1 MRSGVSKFGASRLGK
16 AGLLVAGS
24 IGVATML
31 MAGTI
36 SYVIY
41 DRELALRFNS
51 QRAMSASAVLAEFV
65 SKTLSGVNAMLRE
78 AGREYAESGGK
89 LPPALHQ
96 RKLVDLSAG
105 VSGVTSIFTLNG
117 DGQVVANSRGLNLT
131 GQSFADRPYFTEAL
145 RGDPTRIHVTGTM
158 INRMQGRWQFFASRT
173 ISLPD
178 GRRIGVTAASID
190 MVMFENLLASYR
202 PVPEI
207 VTGLYTDAFRL
218 VARAPA
224 DAALYGTTLENMPPL
239 AAFIKAG
246 RKPGAEIGAC
256 PEGDG
261 ECLNVV
267 RQVPDLPLLIS
278 ISVPTARVF
287 AEWRTHS
294 RILLSLA
301 GLMSAFII
309 FVGVAGARGLRR
321 QEEVSSLLDTMFSQ
335 TPASISISNVNGGV
349 IKANQNWH
357 TLLELFAVPVGFRDD
372 VFKSLR
378 HAIISGGG
386 AGLTKDLANT
396 LRDLHLASVGLKAHI
411 TLELRHVRAGEERH
425 FSVEI
430 TRIHLSP
437 RESSE
442 GFAILVLDI
451 SSQRALELR
460 LRSQLVQDSQTGLP
474 NREGFIAELQ
484 ARLPTADEDDCLFA
498 FDIVGL
504 AELKEIRGF
513 DVSDSAFSAVG
524 SQVAELCVR
533 GCIAAR
539 VDSEKFCV
547 FVQGDGMGATVEER
561 LHTLIYQLSHEYPL
575 RGDSFSVR
583 MTVGG
588 ARVGDGGR
596 DPEKLIQAA
605 EIAHGVAR
613 RRGLASFAFFNAQ
626 VQADAQDR
634 VQLYE
639 SLQKALV
646 AEEFEL
652 EYQPKV
658 DLISGEI
665 VGAEALLRW
674 RHPELGMQPPAR
686 FIPVA
691 EESGL
696 IVPIG
701 NWVIRRVVRFL
712 QEWQQS
718 GIGRPVPISL
728 NVSNAQFDREDV
740 DRTLAEALQASGIA
754 PGLVIMELTESVF
767 SLDVKETVRKINR
780 IRDIGLK
787 VSLDDFG
794 TGYSSLSYLNLMN
807 FDELKIDGSFVRRIH
822 SDVVS
827 RSIVDM
833 TLRLAHTLNV
843 SVTAEGVE
851 TEDQR
856 QALVALGC
864 TQGQGY
870 LFAKSLPPDELKD
883 LVIRRRRLK
892 PLQRP

>member
-1 MRSGVSKFGASRLGK
+1 MQRGGTKHTILRPGK
-16 AGLLVAGS
+16 AGALVAGA
-24 IGVATML
+24 IGVAAML

-36 SYVIY
+36 SYVTY
-41 DRELALRFNS
+41 DRELALRYAMN
-51 QRAMSASAVLAEFV
+51 RAQNASALLSEFV
-65 SKTLSGVNAMLRE
+65 NKAISGVEAMLRE
-78 AGREYAESGGK
+78 GGREVSDSGGRINATS
-89 LPPALHQ
+89 LQ
-96 RKLVDLSAG
+96 RKLSDISTG
-105 VSGVTSIFTLNG
+105 VSGVTSVFTMNT
-117 DGQVVANSRGLNLT
+117 DGQATANSRALNLSNT
-131 GQSFADRPYFTEAL
+131 SFADRPYFTEPL
-145 RGDPTRIHVTGTM
+145 REEPGRLHISETLM
-158 INRMQGRWQFFASRT
+158 NRVQDRWQFFASRL
-173 ISLPD
+173 IALPD
-178 GRRIGVTAASID
+178 GRKAGVIAASVD
-190 MVMFENLLASYR
+190 TGMFETLLSSYR
-202 PVPEI
+202 PEPDV
-207 VTGLYTDAFRL
+207 VTSLYTRDFRL
-218 VARAPA
+218 VARAPS
-224 DAALYGTTLENMPPL
+224 DSRLFGTSFNDSPPI
-239 AAFIKAG
+239 AAFLKEGRPTKAL
-246 RKPGAEIGAC
+246 IGPC
-256 PEGDG
+256 PDPRE
-261 ECLNVV
+261 ECMNVV
-267 RQVPDLPLLIS
+267 RQVAGHPLFIS
-278 ISVPTARVF
+278 ISVPTQRVF
-287 AEWRTHS
+287 AEWRAHS

-301 GLMSAFII
+301 GMMSAFIV

-335 TPASISISNVNGGV
+335 APASIAISNVNGSV
-349 IKANQNWH
+349 IKSNDAW
-357 TLLELFAVPVGFRDD
+357 LSLIRLFGVPEAFQDD

-378 HAIISGGG
+378 HAAISGGG
-386 AGLTKDLANT
+386 AGLSRDLAHT
-396 LRDLHLASVGLKAHI
+396 LRDLHLASAGLKAHV
-411 TLELRHVRAGEERH
+411 TLELRHLQENDDRYFG
-425 FSVEI
+425 VEI
-430 TRIHLSP
+430 SRIHLSR

-442 GFAILVLDI
+442 GFAILVVDI
-451 SSQRALELR
+451 SRQRSLELR

-484 ARLPTADEDDCLFA
+484 GRLASADADDCLFA

-513 DVSDSAFSAVG
+513 EISDQAFSAVG
-524 SQVAELCVR
+524 AQVARLCDR
-533 GCIAAR
+533 GCIAGR

-547 FVQGDGMGATVEER
+547 FVQGESMGASVEAR
-561 LHTLIYQLSHEYPL
+561 LESLVLQLSHEYPL
-575 RGDSFSVR
+575 SGDSFSVR

-596 DPEKLIQAA
+596 DPEKLVQAA
-605 EIAHGVAR
+605 EMAHGVAK

-639 SLQKALV
+639 SLQRALS

-658 DLISGEI
+658 DLVTGTI

-674 RHPELGMQPPAR
+674 RHPELGLQPPAR
-686 FIPVA
+686 FVPVA

-701 NWVIRRVVRFL
+701 RWVIRDVVRFL
-712 QEWQQS
+712 RQWQEE
-718 GIGRPVPISL
+718 GKCRLIPISL
-728 NVSNAQFDREDV
+728 NVSNAQFDRDAV
-740 DRTLAEALQASGIA
+740 DSTLADELRLAGLP
-754 PGLVIMELTESVF
+754 PGLLTVELTESVF
-767 SLDVKETVRKINR
+767 SLDVEETVRNINR
-780 IRDIGLK
+780 IRDMGLK

-807 FDELKIDGSFVRRIH
+807 FDELKIDGSFVRKIH

-864 TQGQGY
+864 TAGQGF
-870 LFAKSLPPDELKD
+870 LFSKSLPPDELKSMV
-883 LVIRRRRLK
+883 LHRRRLK
-892 PLQRP
+892 PMAHG